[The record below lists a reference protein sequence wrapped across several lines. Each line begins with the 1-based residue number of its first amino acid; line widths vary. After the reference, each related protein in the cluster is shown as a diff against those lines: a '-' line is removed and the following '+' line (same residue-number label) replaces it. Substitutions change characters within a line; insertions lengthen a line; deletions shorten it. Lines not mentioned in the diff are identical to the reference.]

1 MHNPLRSPAVIL
13 FDSEKENAMLDQV
26 LQPGVRPQK
35 LATRN
40 NAVSYRNTGRFLDA
54 DAVFS
59 SDELAGGGPA
69 AAYFLWSRPK
79 ISKQR
84 KATAT
89 ASPCGVPGAAAQPSG
104 ETQTRCAQ
112 TCGSLLPMLTPHHR
126 RRRSGFYKRLAAQC
140 AASGFGLIR
149 FEPGQ

>member
-69 AAYFLWSRPK
+69 AAHFLWSRPK

-89 ASPCGVPGAAAQPSG
+89 ASPLRGSRRCGVTIGRAANSLRSNMRLSSPDAYPTPPA
-104 ETQTRCAQ
+104 TQ
-112 TCGSLLPMLTPHHR
+112 
-126 RRRSGFYKRLAAQC
+126 KRIL
-140 AASGFGLIR
+140 
-149 FEPGQ
+149 

>member
-59 SDELAGGGPA
+59 SDDLAGGGPA
-69 AAYFLWSRPK
+69 AAHFLWSRPK
-79 ISKQR
+79 ISTQR

-89 ASPCGVPGAAAQPSG
+89 TSPLRGSRRCGVTIGRAANSLRSNMRLSSPDAYPTPPATQKRIF
-104 ETQTRCAQ
+104 ETARCA
-112 TCGSLLPMLTPHHR
+112 LRYP
-126 RRRSGFYKRLAAQC
+126 RS
-140 AASGFGLIR
+140 
-149 FEPGQ
+149 

>member
-1 MHNPLRSPAVIL
+1 
-13 FDSEKENAMLDQV
+13 MLDQV

-69 AAYFLWSRPK
+69 AAHFLWSRPK
-79 ISKQR
+79 ISKQER
-84 KATAT
+84 RPLLHR
-89 ASPCGVPGAAAQPSG
+89 PCGVPGAVG
-104 ETQTRCAQ
+104 
-112 TCGSLLPMLTPHHR
+112 
-126 RRRSGFYKRLAAQC
+126 
-140 AASGFGLIR
+140 
-149 FEPGQ
+149 